1 MNPLTRRLLPI
12 IIVALLIVA
21 AFGGVFLQS
30 QNGGM
35 AMPAFSALSQLVL
48 MGGFCAALVAGYV
61 FYEQMRAAK
70 AEKEK
75 ILENLSFKETL
86 LDSLPDAY
94 LLVGP
99 QGQIL
104 KRDGLEKLLG
114 SSKITI
120 LQDLYDLLQPAAAEK
135 LQHYVGDALGKE
147 KEFRLQAQLRERN
160 RTVQLHGIRQSP
172 TSAAAKSGQVLLWL
186 RDISRYTDEIHKQS
200 DLLHQTSHQL
210 QEYRSMLGRLPFP
223 LWQRGSDLSINWCND
238 AYARALGVSV
248 DQVLADKIEMVPASQ
263 RGKGK
268 TPAQLVQETQSAQTE
283 DRYVV
288 VEGHR
293 HLMRLTEMPL
303 GADKSVLGYAFDIT
317 KEAELNEELKRHIK
331 AHEEVLEQLGTPI
344 AIYGADTRL
353 VFYNR
358 SYLKLWDSDE
368 AFLKTEPTF
377 SEVLEDLRT
386 RRRAPEQTDFQKYKK
401 ERMQLFTSLIEPRED
416 LMHLPDGTTLR
427 IMAVPHPFGGIMFVH
442 EDVTDK
448 LMLESS
454 YNTLIAVQRETLDHL
469 AEGVAVCGSDG
480 RLKLY
485 NPAFLRIWKLKDEA
499 LQEHPHLSD
508 VLEMMRP
515 LIDAP
520 DWSEFKRETVADM
533 LDRTTRAGRY
543 DRNDGSVIEYSCV
556 PLPDG
561 AVLVSYLDVSDTV
574 LAEQALRET
583 NIALAAADRL
593 KSEFVAN
600 VSYQLRTPLNTIMG
614 FAEILAN
621 QYFGTL
627 NERQLEY
634 SRTIMDASKKLLH
647 LINDVLDL
655 ATIEAGRMALT
666 PKAIS
671 VRGLL
676 DATADMT
683 RDWVRQQNL
692 SLNVNCAEQ
701 VGTFE
706 VDEQRMR
713 QVMFNLIS
721 NAIQYTPSGGHITLA
736 ATREGDWV
744 TITVTDDGMGIPAE
758 DQARIFE
765 KFERSNPYAKQSGAG
780 LGLSLVK
787 SFVELHGGSVSITS
801 RVNAGTTIACRLPVK
816 VGSEGQSALAQAG

>member
-1 MNPLTRRLLPI
+1 MTPLTRRLLPI
-12 IIVALLIVA
+12 LIVMLLIIA
-21 AFGGVFLQS
+21 AFAGVFLQS
-30 QNGGM
+30 QSGVV
-35 AMPAFSALSQLVL
+35 MPAFSALSQLVL

-104 KRDGLEKLLG
+104 KREGLEKLLG
-114 SSKITI
+114 SSRITI
-120 LQDLYDLLQPAAAEK
+120 LQDLYDVLQPAMAEK
-135 LQHYVGDALGKE
+135 LQQYIADTQARE
-147 KEFRLQAQLRERN
+147 KEFRVQAKVRDQT
-160 RTVQLHGIRQSP
+160 RTVVIHGIRQV
-172 TSAAAKSGQVLLWL
+172 AAGQMGAKNGQVLLWV
-186 RDISRYTDEIHKQS
+186 RDISSYTEEIHRQS
-200 DLLHQTSHQL
+200 DLLHSTSHQL
-210 QEYRSMLGRLPFP
+210 QEYRAMLARLPFP
-223 LWQRGSDLSINWCND
+223 VWQRGADLAINWCNA
-238 AYARALGVSV
+238 AYARALGLTV
-248 DQVLADKIEMVPASQ
+248 DQVLAEKPELVPAAQ
-263 RGKGK
+263 RGKTK
-268 TPAQLVQETQSAQTE
+268 SPAQAALEKQEAQSE
-283 DRYVV
+283 ERYVV
-288 VEGHR
+288 VEGQR

-303 GADKSVLGYAFDIT
+303 GGDRSLLGFALDIT

-353 VFYNR
+353 LFYNR

-368 AFLKTEPTF
+368 TFLKTEPTF

-448 LMLESS
+448 LALESS

-485 NPAFLRIWKLKDEA
+485 NPAFLRIWKMKEDVL
-499 LQEHPHLSD
+499 LEHPHLSD
-508 VLEMMRP
+508 VMELMRP

-520 DWSEFKRETVADM
+520 NWNDFKRETVADM

-614 FAEILAN
+614 FAEILSN

-634 SRTIMDASKKLLH
+634 ARTIMEASKKLLH

-666 PKAIS
+666 PKVMS

-683 RDWVRQQNL
+683 RDWIRQQNL
-692 SLNVNCAEQ
+692 TLSVNCSEQ

-721 NAIQYTPSGGHITLA
+721 NAIQYTPSEGAITLS
-736 ATREGDWV
+736 ATREADWV
-744 TITVTDDGMGIPAE
+744 TITVADNGLGIPPE

-765 KFERSNPYAKQSGAG
+765 KFERANPYAKQSGAG

-787 SFVELHGGSVSITS
+787 SFVELHGGQVSIDS
-801 RVNAGTTIACRLPVK
+801 RVNEGTKVTCRLPIK
-816 VGSEGQSALAQAG
+816 VSADAQGALAQAG